1 MLTGKHAV
9 VTGAKGGIGKE
20 TVRLLA
26 ENGADIWACMRS
38 QDEEFDLFAQ
48 TLSEKNKVRITPVY
62 FDLSDEASIKEG
74 MKFIL
79 KEKKPIDILVNN
91 AGMAHGALL
100 QMTSMPVL
108 KDVFQVNFFSQI
120 LSTQAISRVMMRQRS
135 GSIINISSVAGLD
148 GNQGYTAYGS
158 SKAALAL
165 ATRTIAKELA
175 PYNIRVNAVA
185 PGLVETHMMDLME
198 KNAKESMI
206 GTAAMNRPGRPEE
219 IAQMILFLADEKSSF
234 VTGQILRVDGGL
246 I

>member
-1 MLTGKHAV
+1 M
-9 VTGAKGGIGKE
+9 
-20 TVRLLA
+20 
-26 ENGADIWACMRS
+26 
-38 QDEEFDLFAQ
+38 
-48 TLSEKNKVRITPVY
+48 RITPVY

-120 LSTQAISRVMMRQRS
+120 LITQAISRVMMRQRS